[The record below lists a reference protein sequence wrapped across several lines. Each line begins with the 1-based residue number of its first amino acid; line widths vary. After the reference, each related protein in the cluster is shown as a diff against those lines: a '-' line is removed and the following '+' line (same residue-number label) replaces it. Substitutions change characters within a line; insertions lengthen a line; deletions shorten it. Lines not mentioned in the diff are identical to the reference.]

1 MFQNRGMHFIHL
13 NINSFLPRIDEIHYI
28 AKLTNGTAI
37 GLSETKL
44 ENTGLSSELEIK
56 DKSW

>member
-1 MFQNRGMHFIHL
+1 M
-13 NINSFLPRIDEIHYI
+13 NSFLSRIDEILYI
-28 AKLTNGTAI
+28 AKLANGTAI